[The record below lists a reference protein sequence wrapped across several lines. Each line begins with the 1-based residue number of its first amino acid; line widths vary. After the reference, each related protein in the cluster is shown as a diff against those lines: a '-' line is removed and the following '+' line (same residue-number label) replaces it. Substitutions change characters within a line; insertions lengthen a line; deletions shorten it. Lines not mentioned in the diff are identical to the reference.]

1 MKIKRDQ
8 QLHRSTT
15 LSAPPPSPIA
25 VNVDLPVLNE
35 DELSFPPMLIDPRTQ
50 SMDTPPASPTYSPS
64 AHSPP
69 SPSFDSH
76 EPRSDQMDCSVDQ
89 QEKGPSCTVE
99 LEELESEAEENDE
112 TAPLSTLLDDGWS
125 RVFGDGDLYSEYLA
139 ACEHADDPLGSMRL
153 HFGDEEIGVH
163 TNDYELNPADEVQED
178 EDRLGL
184 LSGTWIISR
193 LLNPPL
199 HSSQIMLRP
208 RYMLVQ
214 PIHGHLYR

>member
-1 MKIKRDQ
+1 MKIKHDQ
-8 QLHRSTT
+8 QLHSSTT
-15 LSAPPPSPIA
+15 LSAPPPTPIT
-25 VNVDLPVLNE
+25 VNVDLPVIDE
-35 DELSFPPMLIDPRTQ
+35 DESSFPPMLIDSGTQ
-50 SMDTPPASPTYSPS
+50 STPPASPTYSPS

-69 SPSFDSH
+69 SPSFDGH
-76 EPRSDQMDCSVDQ
+76 EPKSDQMDFSVDQ
-89 QEKGPSCTVE
+89 REKVPSCTVE

-112 TAPLSTLLDDGWS
+112 ISPLSMLLDDGWS

-184 LSGTWIISR
+184 LSGTLIISR

-199 HSSQIMLRP
+199 NSSQIMLRP